1 MTEIRIE
8 GLRTRTLIFAAC
20 LALAFLGLLGRLAY
34 LQVWKHDEYA
44 RLAENQHAKTVPL
57 RPKRGPILDRG
68 GQALAVSSRA
78 DALYVTPGKV
88 EDAAVAVLRFVEAA
102 ARSLAP
108 HLAAGNL
115 VVLESTSPVGAT
127 EQVSAWLAEA
137 RPDLTFPQQVGEL
150 SDIRI
155 AHCPERVLPGQ
166 ILKEVTGTTASF
178 REGH

>member
-88 EDAAVAVLRFVEAA
+88 EDASRLA
-102 ARSLAP
+102 ARLRS
-108 HLAAGNL
+108 
-115 VVLESTSPVGAT
+115 EERRVG
-127 EQVSAWLAEA
+127 
-137 RPDLTFPQQVGEL
+137 
-150 SDIRI
+150 
-155 AHCPERVLPGQ
+155 
-166 ILKEVTGTTASF
+166 KEGRS
-178 REGH
+178 RWWP

>member
-68 GQALAVSSRA
+68 GQA
-78 DALYVTPGKV
+78 G
-88 EDAAVAVLRFVEAA
+88 EDARGLLATSVCLFVGSFGIDGLLH
-102 ARSLAP
+102 R
-108 HLAAGNL
+108 HWW
-115 VVLESTSPVGAT
+115 VVLGALLGASYGAST
-127 EQVSAWLAEA
+127 
-137 RPDLTFPQQVGEL
+137 
-150 SDIRI
+150 
-155 AHCPERVLPGQ
+155 
-166 ILKEVTGTTASF
+166 
-178 REGH
+178 REGSPNVMPAASE